1 MVKLNILDS
10 MFHSSLQVIFPPLY
24 TFLSHTAAL
33 LGLGH
38 RSGTSVSSSWWHT
51 SSTTRRQRSA
61 GVAFC
66 HMGVV
71 APSPRPPLPCWT
83 WPTILRV
90 DFACATA
97 TPGLHLLPVAKLGA
111 APLTKG
117 SRDSVRVISSL
128 AFEHLYSSTRLEIG
142 RERAP
147 LPYSPILLRHLGSPS
162 HFLTCTFTNRSSRLA
177 WDRVTSYME
186 IGHMR
191 RGSSPN

>member
-1 MVKLNILDS
+1 MS
-10 MFHSSLQVIFPPLY
+10 
-24 TFLSHTAAL
+24 
-33 LGLGH
+33 
-38 RSGTSVSSSWWHT
+38 R
-51 SSTTRRQRSA
+51 
-61 GVAFC
+61 C
-66 HMGVV
+66 
-71 APSPRPPLPCWT
+71 
-83 WPTILRV
+83 LRV
-90 DFACATA
+90 DFPCATA
-97 TPGLHLLPVAKLGA
+97 TPGLHLLPVAKAGA

-128 AFEHLYSSTRLEIG
+128 TFEHLYSSTRLEIG

-191 RGSSPN
+191 RGSSPNCRHQSFSFPGRAVLLICFRPLIVSCLSCSTCSASLRSVLYRRPRLLMGLTPG